1 MMTRTPY
8 YKVTVEGE
16 DITAWVS
23 SVQVVE
29 DDRQADSVSISIP
42 DPRMVFADALM
53 EGCHVQADLGYAEKD
68 QHALLIKAM
77 ITKVDVS
84 YTDGGIPGV
93 KLSGEDKSIEM
104 GLTERTKLWSK
115 TTVGAI
121 VRRIGQSYGFSSV
134 SVRLSPDP
142 KVVAEHQDGKTDL
155 AFLQDL
161 AKTYHA
167 KCFVEL
173 DESDQEVLYFIPER
187 RVVTLRRP
195 DTLVL
200 RYRQG
205 PGSTLQSFS
214 PSFDASY
221 LDRMRDVKDVGDK
234 GDQLKS
240 PPEPPAEVVMWS
252 LPQDLEARVRRGDFA
267 RLNALFEAGAGHRKE
282 LQAKLAARRPSPG
295 RVARTQADLD
305 ATSDVLESRRL
316 GMSATGSTF
325 GSIWLRAKSNVLV
338 AGVHERFAGQWYVTK
353 VTHTID
359 TGGYR
364 TEFSCVR

>member
-1 MMTRTPY
+1 M
-8 YKVTVEGE
+8 
-16 DITAWVS
+16 
-23 SVQVVE
+23 
-29 DDRQADSVSISIP
+29 
-42 DPRMVFADALM
+42 
-53 EGCHVQADLGYAEKD
+53 
-68 QHALLIKAM
+68 LIKAM

-84 YTDGGIPGV
+84 YTDGGVPGV

-104 GLTERTKLWSK
+104 GLTERTKLWRK

-121 VRRIGQSYGFSSV
+121 VRQIGQDNGFSSV

-173 DESDQEVLYFIPER
+173 DENDQEVLYFIPER

-195 DTLVL
+195 RTLVL

-240 PPEPPAEVVMWS
+240 PPSRPPRSPCGRCPRTSRHTSATAILTGWRRCSTPV
-252 LPQDLEARVRRGDFA
+252 PGTARS
-267 RLNALFEAGAGHRKE
+267 

-325 GSIWLRAKSNVLV
+325 GSIWLRAKSNVTI
-338 AGVHERFAGQWYVTK
+338 AGVHARFAGDWYVTK